1 MWVSARRVGL
11 RLALIARRGDDKHA
25 GGILPFELA
34 QKEVFDTLWQQAVRP
49 KIQDYLTK
57 LRSDGFVKVA
67 DGYVDTGA
75 AQKAE
80 KVSEAKD

>member
-1 MWVSARRVGL
+1 MYITSMIL
-11 RLALIARRGDDKHA
+11 KLEDKHN
-25 GGILPFELA
+25 GGVLPFELA
-34 QKEVFDTLWQQAVRP
+34 QKEVFDVLWQQAVRP
-49 KIQDYLTK
+49 KISEYLTK

-75 AQKAE
+75 PQKNE